1 MGEIL
6 ISRYEVFRQRDVL
19 THITTNLNAEELQ
32 EKYGER
38 IRSRMRE
45 MFNLVAF
52 KENSV
57 DKRK

>member
-6 ISRYEVFRQRDVL
+6 ISRYEVFKQKDIL

-38 IRSRMRE
+38 IRSRMRA
-45 MFNLVAF
+45 MFNLISF
-52 KENSV
+52 PSNSY
-57 DKRK
+57 DKRS